1 MELLVFENYTLQK
14 ERLVKFIFKINVIAE
29 KIQNL
34 FNYTKHTENKEF
46 TDFLH

>member
-29 KIQNL
+29 KIQIL
-34 FNYTKHTENKEF
+34 EF
-46 TDFLH
+46 VQLHETYRK